1 MIQPA
6 TIEAIR
12 QFEDTKINLRIRKI
26 QLDQY
31 VELQAVAVTKRQTTG
46 YEKRIEKTKC
56 EIETLERA
64 KRRYIRLLT
73 DIRNG
78 IEGPHFNVYYLHVVK
93 GYSLGDTAKKAH
105 YSKSGVCKILRDIM
119 KRVDRK

>member
-1 MIQPA
+1 MIYPA

-12 QFEDTKINLRIRKI
+12 RFEETKINLRIKKI

-46 YEKRIEKTKC
+46 YEKKIENTKG
-56 EIETLERA
+56 ELRVLERA

-73 DIRNG
+73 NIRNG
-78 IEGPHFNVYYLHVVK
+78 VEGPHFNVYYLHYVK
-93 GYSLGDTAKKAH
+93 GYSLSDTAKKSH
-105 YSKSGVCKILRDIM
+105 YSKSGVCKILKDIR

>member
-6 TIEAIR
+6 TIEAIC

>member
-6 TIEAIR
+6 TIIAIKE
-12 QFEDTKINLRIRKI
+12 FEDTKVKLRIKKI

-31 VELQAVAVTKRQTTG
+31 QELQSKAVTKRQTTG
-46 YEKRIEKTKC
+46 YEKRIEFTKA
-56 EIETLERA
+56 EITSLERA

-73 DIRNG
+73 NIRNG
-78 IEGPHFNVYYLHVVK
+78 IEGPHFNVYYLHYVK
-93 GYSLGDTAKKAH
+93 GYSLGETAKRSH
-105 YSKSGVCKILRDIM
+105 YSKSGVCKILKDIQ